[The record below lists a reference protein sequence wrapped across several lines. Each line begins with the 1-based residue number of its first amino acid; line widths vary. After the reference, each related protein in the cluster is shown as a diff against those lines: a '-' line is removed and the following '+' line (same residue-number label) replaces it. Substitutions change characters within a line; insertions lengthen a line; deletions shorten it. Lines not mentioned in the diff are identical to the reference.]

1 MGRRGVEAY
10 RLDNTTST
18 VVLSNRF
25 LERRANAARARES
38 APSLAP
44 GDRLG
49 RYTLLERLGDG
60 GMGVVYKAHDAEL
73 HRIVA
78 LKVLPPEVCRHPDH
92 LQRFRAEAQAHARLN
107 HPNVLTLY
115 SLMELSAGE
124 VLVLEYVE
132 GQTLA
137 QRIRA
142 QGPLPIGEAIRLF
155 VQVLEGVTHIHRRGV
170 VHRDLKPS
178 NLFVTAD
185 GNVKIMDFGV
195 ARILDGDDAT
205 QHSTMAGTLLYMSPE
220 QINGRGTDYR
230 SDVYTLGVTLFEA
243 ITGRLPFERRTDF
256 ALMHA
261 HVQESPPRPKEFA
274 RRVPREL
281 EWVILKAID
290 KDPARRFQT
299 ANEFRVA
306 LLKLGLI
313 ERRHRIVTDTAQA
326 VVAPQERDMRRY
338 GLHRRGSGMG
348 GLGFDAALVATA
360 AFLLWNLGILPSG
373 NPPAKPTPVAQT
385 KVAPAKPVQVA
396 KRAPAGGP
404 TAKVVRTPQPS
415 PTKAATRDRFDVV
428 RDAWG
433 G

>member
-1 MGRRGVEAY
+1 MEAY
-10 RLDNTTST
+10 KLDTTTST
-18 VVLSNRF
+18 VVLSHRF
-25 LERRANAARARES
+25 TERRANAARAQARDA
-38 APSLAP
+38 APALAP

-78 LKVLPPEVCRHPDH
+78 LKVLPPEVCRHPDY

-137 QRIRA
+137 QHLRA
-142 QGPLPIGEAIRLF
+142 QGPLSVSEAIRLF
-155 VQVLEGVTHIHRRGV
+155 VQVLEGVAHVHRRGV

-178 NLFVTAD
+178 NLFVAED
-185 GNVKIMDFGV
+185 GSVKIMDFGV
-195 ARILDGDDAT
+195 ARILEGDDTNHQA
-205 QHSTMAGTLLYMSPE
+205 TMAGTLLYMSPE
-220 QINGRGTDYR
+220 QINGRGTDFR
-230 SDVYTLGVTLFEA
+230 SDIYTLGVTLFEA

-261 HVQESPPRPKEFA
+261 HVQESPPRPKDYA
-274 RRVPREL
+274 RRIPREL

-290 KDPARRFQT
+290 KDPARRFQN

-313 ERRHRIVTDTAQA
+313 ERRHRTTEVSHAATAPA
-326 VVAPQERDMRRY
+326 ERDLRRY
-338 GLHRRGSGMG
+338 GLHRRGPWLG

-360 AFLLWNLGILPSG
+360 AFLMWNLGILPTPGSA
-373 NPPAKPTPVAQT
+373 PPATPVAQT
-385 KVAPAKPVQVA
+385 KPATAKTTQVA
-396 KRAPAGGP
+396 KRATTARPVTSSAPAQPAP
-404 TAKVVRTPQPS
+404 TT
-415 PTKAATRDRFDVV
+415 TKAASRDRYDVV

>member
-1 MGRRGVEAY
+1 VEAHK
-10 RLDNTTST
+10 LNTITST
-18 VVLSNRF
+18 VVLSHRF
-25 LERRANAARARES
+25 TERRANAARAHARES
-38 APSLAP
+38 APGLAP

-73 HRIVA
+73 QRIVA
-78 LKVLPPEVCRHPDH
+78 LKVLPPDVCRHPDH

-137 QRIRA
+137 QLLRS
-142 QGPLPIGEAIRLF
+142 QGPLPVSEAVRLF
-155 VQVLEGVTHIHRRGV
+155 VQVLEGVAHIHRRSV

-178 NLFVTAD
+178 NLFVTQD
-185 GNVKIMDFGV
+185 GIIKIMDFGV
-195 ARILDGDDAT
+195 AKLLDNSDAA
-205 QHSTMAGTLLYMSPE
+205 QHATMAGTLLYMAPE
-220 QINGRGTDYR
+220 QINSRGTDYR
-230 SDVYTLGVTLFEA
+230 SDIYTLGVTLYET

-261 HVQESPPRPKEFA
+261 HVQESPPRPKHYA
-274 RRVPREL
+274 RRVPPEL
-281 EWVILKAID
+281 EWVILKAIE

-299 ANEFRVA
+299 VSEFRVA

-313 ERRHRIVTDTAQA
+313 ERRQRDAEVIQA
-326 VVAPQERDMRRY
+326 AGTPHERDMRRY
-338 GLHRRGSGMG
+338 GLHQRGPWIG

-360 AFLLWNLGILPSG
+360 AFLLWNLGVV
-373 NPPAKPTPVAQT
+373 PTPSTVPSMTPLAQT
-385 KVAPAKPVQVA
+385 KPVAVKTAQIA
-396 KRAPAGGP
+396 KRAPVARP
-404 TAKVVRTPQPS
+404 AVRKTAVTPPPA
-415 PTKAATRDRFDVV
+415 PTKAASRDRYDVV

-433 G
+433 S